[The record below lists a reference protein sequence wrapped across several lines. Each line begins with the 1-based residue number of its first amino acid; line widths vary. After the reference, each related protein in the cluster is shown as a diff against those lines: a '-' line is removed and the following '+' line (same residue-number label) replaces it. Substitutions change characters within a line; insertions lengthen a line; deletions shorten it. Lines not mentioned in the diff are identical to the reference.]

1 MDPDPCVL
9 HVLLVIYHYCVIVE
23 MFCIS
28 LFARNI
34 FRKVEPSPGEGERGD
49 DCFFRRQQQQD
60 KAVQTEQVLPLSV
73 PLSSAAVEG
82 QWPSWSGGS
91 DSSGGGASNPG
102 YNSDSEDSLCRIEHA
117 PLDRFP
123 FPQHPR
129 RQGHGSEDKANVK
142 SSEES
147 PALELSKVTVTAQ
160 INYDEK
166 PDVTVV

>member
-1 MDPDPCVL
+1 ML
-9 HVLLVIYHYCVIVE
+9 LALLVIYHYCVIVE

-34 FRKVEPSPGEGERGD
+34 FRKVEPSPEEGERGD
-49 DCFFRRQQQQD
+49 DCDDCGQQD
-60 KAVQTEQVLPLSV
+60 KAIQTEQTLPLSI
-73 PLSSAAVEG
+73 PLSSPAVNE
-82 QWPSWSGGS
+82 QWPGWHGGS
-91 DSSGGGASNPG
+91 GSGASNPG

-123 FPQHPR
+123 FPLRPR
-129 RQGHGSEDKANVK
+129 HQEDVTEDKANTK
-142 SSEES
+142 STEES
-147 PALELSKVTVTAQ
+147 PALELSRVTVTAE

>member
-1 MDPDPCVL
+1 MELNPCML
-9 HVLLVIYHYCVIVE
+9 RVLLVIYHYCVIVE

-34 FRKVEPSPGEGERGD
+34 FRKVEPSPEEGERGD
-49 DCFFRRQQQQD
+49 DCDYCGQQD
-60 KAVQTEQVLPLSV
+60 KAIQTEQALPLSV
-73 PLSSAAVEG
+73 PLSSPAVEE
-82 QWPSWSGGS
+82 QWSGWCRGS
-91 DSSGGGASNPG
+91 GSGGGASNPG

-123 FPQHPR
+123 FPQRPR
-129 RQGHGSEDKANVK
+129 HQENVTEDKANVK
-142 SSEES
+142 STGEC